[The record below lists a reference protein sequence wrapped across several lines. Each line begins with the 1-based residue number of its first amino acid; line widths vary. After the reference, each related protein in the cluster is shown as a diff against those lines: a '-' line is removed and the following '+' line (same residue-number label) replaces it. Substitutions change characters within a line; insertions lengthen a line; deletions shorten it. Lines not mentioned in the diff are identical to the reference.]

1 MAVAMENKVAQGNV
15 FAASGAEA
23 SFVEPTTR
31 YWQDLSAALPERF
44 NAAPPYRYGYP
55 ARLPCGRF
63 LVLPLRR
70 LASEREA
77 VASLIVNQASHAV
90 AAALAEHMAEQARR
104 LGADLIVGLPTLGL
118 GLAAMVSQRLGHAR
132 YLPLGYSRKLWYD
145 ERLSEPVSSITSPG
159 PGKRL
164 YLDPNMRP
172 LLADTRRVVLI
183 DDAVSTG
190 RTALAA
196 WRLLRALD
204 VDLAGIVVA
213 MMQTIRWQTA
223 LAEENP
229 TLPTRVRAV
238 FGCPLFRL
246 AADGWWPVPA
256 TEPAIP

>member
-1 MAVAMENKVAQGNV
+1 MDNRVAPGKVS
-15 FAASGAEA
+15 AAPGGEA
-23 SFVEPTTR
+23 DFVEPTTL
-31 YWQDLSAALPERF
+31 YWQDITSAVPERF
-44 NAAPPYRYGYP
+44 NAVPPYRYGYP

-70 LASEREA
+70 LSLEREA

-90 AAALAEHMAEQARR
+90 AAALAEHMAGQARS

-132 YLPLGYSRKLWYD
+132 YVPLGYSRKLWYD
-145 ERLSEPVSSITSPG
+145 DALSAPVSSITSPG

-172 LLADTRRVVLI
+172 LLADTRRLVLI

-196 WRLLRALD
+196 WRLLQALN
-204 VDLAGIVVA
+204 VDTAGIVVA
-213 MMQTIRWQTA
+213 MLQTNRWRTA
-223 LAEENP
+223 LAEEDP
-229 TLPTRVRAV
+229 ALPARVQAV
-238 FGCPLFRL
+238 FGCP
-246 AADGWWPVPA
+246 
-256 TEPAIP
+256 